1 MPMKYKRQTPT
12 VIRSGYTNC
21 TRKYTMNSYRY
32 KVRIR
37 KPEARVQ
44 MPKADISTSYN
55 LNIIILLSSYPFI
68 SLINCPWLLFV
79 IILLSSSFMALSGF
93 LFIYIIIAIN
103 YWIRDVIREY
113 TKKYEVLIIML
124 FIVFLVFVFSEGLLF
139 LSFFWVFFHSSCSPA
154 TEDGIYVPDPCE
166 LTYTN
171 TLLLSNAALSLGCT
185 FICREAVLSIDEF
198 GGNISII
205 SFILAWTFISLQIK
219 EFHTLAFYIN
229 DSIFGSIFFFLTG
242 LHFFHVI
249 VGIILIGIILCSFP
263 LTIPRLTF
271 YVLPF
276 HLYYNLQL
284 IYWHFIEL
292 LWLFIY
298 IILYSY

>member
-1 MPMKYKRQTPT
+1 M
-12 VIRSGYTNC
+12 G
-21 TRKYTMNSYRY
+21 
-32 KVRIR
+32 
-37 KPEARVQ
+37 
-44 MPKADISTSYN
+44 
-55 LNIIILLSSYPFI
+55 
-68 SLINCPWLLFV
+68 
-79 IILLSSSFMALSGF
+79 
-93 LFIYIIIAIN
+93 
-103 YWIRDVIREY
+103 
-113 TKKYEVLIIML
+113 L

-185 FICREAVLSIDEF
+185 FICREAVLSINEF

-229 DSIFGSIFFFLTG
+229 DSIFGSVFFFLTG

-249 VGIILIGIILCSFP
+249 VGIILISIILGIVSIH
-263 LTIPRLTF
+263 LISIHI
-271 YVLPF
+271 F
-276 HLYYNLQL
+276 HLLHPL
-284 IYWHFIEL
+284 HPFLHIH
-292 LWLFIY
+292 
-298 IILYSY
+298 SYAVPYH

>member
-1 MPMKYKRQTPT
+1 MCCNLVES
-12 VIRSGYTNC
+12 VIC
-21 TRKYTMNSYRY
+21 MD
-32 KVRIR
+32 
-37 KPEARVQ
+37 A
-44 MPKADISTSYN
+44 ASYN
-55 LNIIILLSSYPFI
+55 LNIIILLSSYSFI
-68 SLINCPWLLFV
+68 SLINCPWLLFI
-79 IILLSSSFMALSGF
+79 IILLSYSFMALSGF

-124 FIVFLVFVFSEGLLF
+124 FIVFLVFVFS
-139 LSFFWVFFHSSCSPA
+139 A
-154 TEDGIYVPDPCE
+154 
-166 LTYTN
+166 
-171 TLLLSNAALSLGCT
+171 
-185 FICREAVLSIDEF
+185 FICREAVIG

-205 SFILAWTFISLQIK
+205 SIAFILAWTFISLQIK

-249 VGIILIGIILCSFP
+249 VGIILIGIILCNFP
-263 LTIPRLTF
+263 LTIPRLPI

-298 IILYSY
+298 IILYIS

>member
-1 MPMKYKRQTPT
+1 M
-12 VIRSGYTNC
+12 G
-21 TRKYTMNSYRY
+21 
-32 KVRIR
+32 
-37 KPEARVQ
+37 
-44 MPKADISTSYN
+44 
-55 LNIIILLSSYPFI
+55 
-68 SLINCPWLLFV
+68 
-79 IILLSSSFMALSGF
+79 ALSGF
-93 LFIYIIIAIN
+93 LFIYMVIAIN

-154 TEDGIYVPDPCE
+154 STENIAIMNVPDPCE

-185 FICREAVLSIDEF
+185 FICREAVIGNY

-229 DSIFGSIFFFLTG
+229 DSIFGSLFFFLTG

-249 VGIILIGIILCSFP
+249 VGIILIGIILCNFP
-263 LTIPRLTF
+263 LTVPRLPI

-284 IYWHFIEL
+284 IYWHFVEL
-292 LWLFIY
+292 LWLFI
-298 IILYSY
+298 

>member
-1 MPMKYKRQTPT
+1 
-12 VIRSGYTNC
+12 
-21 TRKYTMNSYRY
+21 
-32 KVRIR
+32 
-37 KPEARVQ
+37 
-44 MPKADISTSYN
+44 
-55 LNIIILLSSYPFI
+55 
-68 SLINCPWLLFV
+68 
-79 IILLSSSFMALSGF
+79 MALSGF

-139 LSFFWVFFHSSCSPA
+139 LSFFWVSFHSSCSLNWS
-154 TEDGIYVPDPCE
+154 DGIYVPDPCE

-171 TLLLSNAALSLGCT
+171 TLLLSNAALSLGCA
-185 FICREAVLSIDEF
+185 FICEEAAVDGVNF
-198 GGNISII
+198 SII

-249 VGIILIGIILCSFP
+249 VGIILIGIILCIFP
-263 LTIPRLTF
+263 LTITRLPI

>member
-1 MPMKYKRQTPT
+1 
-12 VIRSGYTNC
+12 
-21 TRKYTMNSYRY
+21 
-32 KVRIR
+32 
-37 KPEARVQ
+37 
-44 MPKADISTSYN
+44 
-55 LNIIILLSSYPFI
+55 
-68 SLINCPWLLFV
+68 
-79 IILLSSSFMALSGF
+79 MALSGF

-124 FIVFLVFVFSEGLLF
+124 FIVFLVFVFSEALLF
-139 LSFFWVFFHSSCSPA
+139 LSFFWVSFHTTCSPA
-154 TEDGIYVPDPCE
+154 AQDGIYVPDPCE

-171 TLLLSNAALSLGCT
+171 TLLLSNAALSLGCA
-185 FICREAVLSIDEF
+185 FICREAVIG
-198 GGNISII
+198 GGNFSII
-205 SFILAWTFISLQIK
+205 SFMLAWTFLSLQ
-219 EFHTLAFYIN
+219 TLI
-229 DSIFGSIFFFLTG
+229 
-242 LHFFHVI
+242 
-249 VGIILIGIILCSFP
+249 
-263 LTIPRLTF
+263 

>member
-1 MPMKYKRQTPT
+1 MW
-12 VIRSGYTNC
+12 
-21 TRKYTMNSYRY
+21 
-32 KVRIR
+32 
-37 KPEARVQ
+37 
-44 MPKADISTSYN
+44 
-55 LNIIILLSSYPFI
+55 IIIVRYII
-68 SLINCPWLLFV
+68 SFN
-79 IILLSSSFMALSGF
+79 AG
-93 LFIYIIIAIN
+93 IIIAIN

-113 TKKYEVLIIML
+113 IKKYEVIIIML
-124 FIVFLVFVFSEGLLF
+124 FIVFLIFVFSEGMLF
-139 LSFFWVFFHSSCSPA
+139 ISFFWASFHSSCSPII
-154 TEDGIYVPDPCE
+154 EEILYVPDPCE

-171 TLLLSNAALSLGCT
+171 TLILSNAALSLGCT
-185 FICREAVLSIDEF
+185 FICREAVIGNY

-229 DSIFGSIFFFLTG
+229 DSIFGSLFFFLTG

-249 VGIILIGIILCSFP
+249 VGIILIGIILCNFP
-263 LTIPRLTF
+263 LTIPRLPI

>member
-1 MPMKYKRQTPT
+1 MGGHHMYT
-12 VIRSGYTNC
+12 VGMESA
-21 TRKYTMNSYRY
+21 SYH
-32 KVRIR
+32 
-37 KPEARVQ
+37 
-44 MPKADISTSYN
+44 

-68 SLINCPWLLFV
+68 SLVNCPWLLFIV
-79 IILLSSSFMALSGF
+79 ILLSYSFMALSGF
-93 LFIYIIIAIN
+93 LFIYMVIAIN

-124 FIVFLVFVFSEGLLF
+124 FIVFLVFVFSEALLF
-139 LSFFWVFFHSSCSPA
+139 LSFFWVSFHATCSPA
-154 TEDGIYVPDPCE
+154 AQDGIYVPDPCE

-171 TLLLSNAALSLGCT
+171 TLLLSNAALSLGCA
-185 FICREAVLSIDEF
+185 FICREAVIG
-198 GGNISII
+198 GGNFSII
-205 SFILAWTFISLQIK
+205 SFMLAWTFLSLQIK
-219 EFHTLAFYIN
+219 EFRTLAFYIN
-229 DSIFGSIFFFLTG
+229 DSIFGSVFFFLTG

-249 VGIILIGIILCSFP
+249 VGIILIGIILCIFP
-263 LTIPRLTF
+263 LTVPMTVI

-284 IYWHFIEL
+284 IYWHFVEL